1 MHCLPQVLL
10 AKASRHLASKEV
22 DAAAAVYKGFE
33 RRGTASMP
41 AAAAT
46 NLSFLYLL
54 EGDLTAAAHYT
65 DLALKADRCDNP
77 DCRVGIWPS
86 PSSPTYPPLLLPL
99 VGHGNSHCWLPL
111 RCGGRNSSPCKN
123 KQNCSGC
130 MCNACKPHTHMCTL
144 FSDLIE

>member
-1 MHCLPQVLL
+1 MHMHAGQRLPQVLL

-33 RRGTASMP
+33 RRGTAGMP

-65 DLALKADRCDNP
+65 DLALKADR
-77 DCRVGIWPS
+77 
-86 PSSPTYPPLLLPL
+86 
-99 VGHGNSHCWLPL
+99 
-111 RCGGRNSSPCKN
+111 
-123 KQNCSGC
+123 
-130 MCNACKPHTHMCTL
+130 
-144 FSDLIE
+144 